1 MLLGGGGRGLIADL
15 VVEEGLSIAHGL
27 SLVYED
33 EQAREMTDFA
43 EQLYHKNQTPL
54 HLALD
59 EAASVA
65 LQPPWR
71 SG

>member
-1 MLLGGGGRGLIADL
+1 
-15 VVEEGLSIAHGL
+15 
-27 SLVYED
+27 
-33 EQAREMTDFA
+33 MTDFA